1 MRDKRG
7 ETLINYFIHLRILQ
21 DGLPARVRQAMLER
35 IAIDNE
41 KTNPK
46 ESIRAIEAINRM
58 KAVGGPI
65 GGFSVVING
74 VELSAGPLD
83 E

>member
-1 MRDKRG
+1 M
-7 ETLINYFIHLRILQ
+7 Q
-21 DGLPARVRQAMLER
+21 DGLPMRVRQAMLER

-58 KAVGGPI
+58 TQGGGQ
-65 GGFSVVING
+65 GGGKFTVVING
-74 VELSAGPLD
+74 VELTKGALD
-83 E
+83 G